1 MELLYLRRQL
11 FPVATSSS
19 GPSGQ
24 PIALLLHK
32 VEAVLSREFIGMPH
46 GASAYV
52 SLGEPHITCMCG
64 LSHNESKFATN
75 KKFSVGPC
83 MSEAHTLAPGATN
96 KAVPHLR
103 LLQAR
108 NPAKMFGCCDSF
120 LLQTTTYVA
129 EVRCSPLNAVL
140 KASSCQGTGMSTVSQ
155 DTLVGCLKL
164 TSRLSSISKYLGP
177 HNRYLHRLLF
187 FGTDNYLVVYK
198 LHLDP
203 DLRGLSFSCLNR
215 IF

>member
-19 GPSGQ
+19 GHSRL
-24 PIALLLHK
+24 PIGLLLHM
-32 VEAVLSREFIGMPH
+32 VEAVLSRGMPH

-52 SLGEPHITCMCG
+52 SLEPHIICMCG
-64 LSHNESKFATN
+64 LSHNESKFALN
-75 KKFSVGPC
+75 KKFSVWDLACQRSMPLL
-83 MSEAHTLAPGATN
+83 EAPN
-96 KAVPHLR
+96 EAVPHLR
-103 LLQAR
+103 LLHSR

-155 DTLVGCLKL
+155 DTLVGCLEL
-164 TSRLSSISKYLGP
+164 TSGLYSISDYLGP
-177 HNRYLHRLLF
+177 HNRYPHRSLF
-187 FGTDNYLVVYK
+187 FETDTY
-198 LHLDP
+198 
-203 DLRGLSFSCLNR
+203 CL
-215 IF
+215 